1 MTSWQY
7 AYLKFHTGDDGRQAK
22 LFFADQPAVHYQG
35 DEADL
40 LKILDRLG
48 QDGWEAISHT
58 YDPPAS
64 GPGDPLQ
71 WMSILLKR
79 AA

>member
-1 MTSWQY
+1 MNTWQY
-7 AYLKFHTGDDGRQAK
+7 AYLKFHTDESGRQAK
-22 LFFADQPAVHYQG
+22 LFFAGQPAVHYQG

-48 QDGWEAISHT
+48 ADGWEAVSHT
-58 YDPPAS
+58 YDPPGSVS
-64 GPGDPLQ
+64 GDALQ